1 MCGITAIIS
10 KTNQN
15 ILSIILNS
23 LQQLQ
28 NRGYDSAGLSFFE
41 DNKIITYKKASTQN
55 TDSLEYLKTCI
66 EPFLLNNKINACI
79 GHTRW
84 ATHGGKTDTNSHPHT
99 SNKGL
104 VTLVHNG
111 IIENFV
117 HIKNILSEYTFYTE
131 TDTEVIANLI
141 EYNLLKYNNI
151 EKSIEE
157 SLKCLEG
164 TYGLAILF
172 KEECDAIYIARNGSP
187 IIIAENENYVMVT
200 SERSGFLDL
209 FNQYI
214 SLPCNEVMKISKNGT
229 NTHELPKIPI
239 QDIDMDL
246 TPAPFKHWTLKEIY
260 EQSLSLQRAI
270 NYGGRI
276 QNNRVILGGLT
287 LLIPYLSDIKN
298 IILLGCG
305 TSYNASV
312 IGYYYLREIKQLNI
326 VRYIDGSEF
335 NKYDIPHIG
344 KTLVI
349 FCSQSGETKDL
360 HRAID
365 IAKSNN
371 CITMGI
377 VNVVDSIIAREV
389 DCGIYLNAGREVAV
403 ASTKSFTSMIVVL
416 SLFHIWLCQKLILN
430 PIFHSQY
437 KNVMELSNDVKKTL
451 NICENI
457 SSIIILKLNTPSIF
471 ILGKG
476 IMEAVALETAL
487 KIKELCY
494 IHAEGYNGSSL
505 KHSPIA
511 LLKKNYPV
519 ILLIDSKNRDK
530 MYNAYEE
537 IKARGAYI
545 LIITELTD
553 LQINNESTHMIIVPK
568 NYYQVVIFSVV
579 LQFISYKLSLYNNN
593 NPDKPKNLAKVVTV
607 E

>member
-246 TPAPFKHWTLKEIY
+246 TPVPFKHWTLKEIY

-403 ASTKSFTSMIVVL
+403 AYP
-416 SLFHIWLCQKLILN
+416 LN
-430 PIFHSQY
+430 
-437 KNVMELSNDVKKTL
+437 
-451 NICENI
+451 
-457 SSIIILKLNTPSIF
+457 
-471 ILGKG
+471 
-476 IMEAVALETAL
+476 
-487 KIKELCY
+487 
-494 IHAEGYNGSSL
+494 
-505 KHSPIA
+505 
-511 LLKKNYPV
+511 LLH
-519 ILLIDSKNRDK
+519 L
-530 MYNAYEE
+530 
-537 IKARGAYI
+537 
-545 LIITELTD
+545 
-553 LQINNESTHMIIVPK
+553 
-568 NYYQVVIFSVV
+568 
-579 LQFISYKLSLYNNN
+579 
-593 NPDKPKNLAKVVTV
+593 
-607 E
+607 

>member
-55 TDSLEYLKTCI
+55 KDSLEYLKTCI

-84 ATHGGKTDTNSHPHT
+84 ATHGGKTDKNSHPHT

-172 KEECDAIYIARNGSP
+172 KEECDAIYIVRNGSP
-187 IIIAENENYVMVT
+187 IIIAENDNYVMVT

-505 KHSPIA
+505 KHGPFA
-511 LLKKNYPV
+511 LLKKNFPV

-545 LIITELTD
+545 LIVTELTD
-553 LQINNESTHMIIVPK
+553 LEISNESTHVIIVPK

>member
-505 KHSPIA
+505 KHGPFA
-511 LLKKNYPV
+511 LLKKNFPV